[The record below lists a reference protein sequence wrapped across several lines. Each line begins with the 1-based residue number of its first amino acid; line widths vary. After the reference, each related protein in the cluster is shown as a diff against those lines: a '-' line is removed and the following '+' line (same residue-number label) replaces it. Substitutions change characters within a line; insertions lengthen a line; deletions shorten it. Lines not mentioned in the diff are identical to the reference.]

1 MTAGGTSGAGDRKG
15 RCGNSG
21 FTLIELLIALTLFG
35 LLSVALVGGLRFG
48 TRVWER
54 GHEQSVAF
62 TEVEAVHGFL
72 RQLLEQARLSVQ
84 VLDDRRS
91 DRGFV
96 GSADHI
102 EFLAPLPQYVGL
114 GGLYRFHLSGI
125 TESGTEELILSWEL
139 YRPDQVGTAEEDQV
153 SQRVLL
159 EDIERLEVRYYGA
172 FEADH
177 DPEWHEAWDA
187 DTHLPRLVS
196 IELAFP
202 PDDLRLWPE
211 FVVAPVTARNDVAF

>member
-1 MTAGGTSGAGDRKG
+1 
-15 RCGNSG
+15 
-21 FTLIELLIALTLFG
+21 LIALTLFG

-84 VLDDRRS
+84 VLDDRRQ
-91 DRGFV
+91 DRGFF
-96 GSADHI
+96 GSADRI
-102 EFLAPLPQYVGL
+102 EFLAPLPQHVGL
-114 GGLYRFHLSGI
+114 GGLYRFHLRGI
-125 TESGTEELILSWEL
+125 TESGAEELILSWEL
-139 YRPDQVGTAEEDQV
+139 YRPDRVGTAEEEQV

-159 EDIERLEVRYYGA
+159 EDIERLKVRYYGA
-172 FEADH
+172 FESDL

-187 DTHLPRLVS
+187 NTHLPRLIS
-196 IELAFP
+196 IDLAFP
-202 PDDLRLWPE
+202 ADDLRLWPE
-211 FVVAPVTARNDVAF
+211 FVVAPVAARNDFAF